1 MVLTMLEDRVEAG
14 NEEALIEAYGQALRE
29 LDPGIVHT
37 YLVWGLSGLE
47 LWRTMTSWENMEVLE
62 AMRGQ
67 GTLRGVL
74 MFRKAGAE
82 PTLSMLEVVA
92 ASE

>member
-1 MVLTMLEDRVEAG
+1 MMEARVEAG

-47 LWRTMTSWENMEVLE
+47 LWRTMTSWENM
-62 AMRGQ
+62 
-67 GTLRGVL
+67 
-74 MFRKAGAE
+74 
-82 PTLSMLEVVA
+82 
-92 ASE
+92 